1 MRSLAQPGVVSV
13 VVAPLEGGP
22 RMLQAAIASVT
33 RQSYGH
39 VQLVVATPQQDDEM
53 WRVLQRHAHEL
64 IHVPCPSLAGQL
76 LPHGARAYEAF
87 NAGLAQASGE
97 VVVFLGERECLA
109 TSSVLS
115 AVAQVFADPCVDAV
129 YGDLLYVSANAPGT
143 PWKRWRAPPL
153 SRAALGRG
161 WLTPLA
167 ALFVR
172 RVWFDRVGRFDA
184 RLGTA
189 ADFDK
194 VGQLFRQPGFRAV
207 QLQETCSLRVVEHAS
222 TPLNG

>member
-1 MRSLAQPGVVSV
+1 
-13 VVAPLEGGP
+13 
-22 RMLQAAIASVT
+22 MLQAAIASVT

-39 VQLVVATPQQDDEM
+39 VQLVVATPLQDDVM

-64 IHVPCPSLAGQL
+64 IHVPCPSHAGQPV
-76 LPHGARAYEAF
+76 PHGARAYEAF

-115 AVAQVFADPCVDAV
+115 EVAQVFADPCVDAV
-129 YGDLLYVSANAPGT
+129 YGDLLYVPANAPST
-143 PWKRWRAPPL
+143 PLQRWRAPPL
-153 SRAALGRG
+153 SRAALAHG
-161 WLTPLA
+161 WLTPLG

-172 RVWFDRVGRFDA
+172 RVWFERVGCFDA

-207 QLQETCSLRVVEHAS
+207 RLQEPCSLRWVEDTS